1 MLITKVIFLYYD
13 SLIGELNDGFYKH
26 TEALN
31 PIGRLSKDNIEQ
43 NIKSAYD
50 LRNLYAHTELEFGEY
65 IMKLL

>member
-1 MLITKVIFLYYD
+1 MTFVDYKSHFLYYD
-13 SLIGELNDGFYKH
+13 SLIGELNNGFYKH

-50 LRNLYAHTELEFGEY
+50 LRRLYWIFSL
-65 IMKLL
+65 

>member
-1 MLITKVIFLYYD
+1 MTFVINKSHFLYYD
-13 SLIGELNDGFYKH
+13 SLIGELNNVFYKH

-50 LRNLYAHTELEFGEY
+50 LRRLYWIFSL
-65 IMKLL
+65 